1 MTLLS
6 RIPDWPTIHAQLLEN
21 SMSRNLDH
29 LSSVFGDL
37 ESRYGSD
44 DEIVME
50 MKTALEN
57 RQGDENTKSQRL
69 VATQDQQGVRGSI
82 KRQPGRGSQDSEW
95 YAQW

>member
-1 MTLLS
+1 
-6 RIPDWPTIHAQLLEN
+6 
-21 SMSRNLDH
+21 MSRKLDH

-57 RQGDENTKSQRL
+57 RQGDENAKSQRL
-69 VATQDQQGVRGSI
+69 VVSQDQQVARGSI
-82 KRQPGRGSQDSEW
+82 KRQPGRSNQDSEW
-95 YAQW
+95 YAKW